1 MKNPILSRLAAFFLA
16 VCLLAS
22 YAVPV
27 RAAGV
32 HWQEVDIN
40 APAPDLTDRQ
50 VEEIPSETGY
60 QATDIVRVSIVLAE
74 KSTVQAGYATMGIAR
89 NQEAMAYQDSL
100 RTAQETMAQTISAQ
114 VLGGRALD
122 VVWNLTL
129 VGNIISANV
138 PYGKLEEIRQLPGVE
153 DAFVEQ
159 WYAPQ
164 TTEEADV
171 VSPQTYISSGMT
183 GAGLAWEQGYT
194 GAGSRVAII
203 DTGTDTDHQSF
214 DNGAFLYALKENA
227 EEAGLSQEAY
237 LASLNLLDVEELAA
251 VLPQLNVHE
260 RSPQLTAEDL
270 YLNEKLPF
278 GYNYVDTNLRITHD
292 YDNFGGHGSH
302 VAGIS
307 AANRYIPEADGYLRA
322 ADTVFVSGPRRPDHH
337 PEGSRCGRRHR
348 RIRLH
353 GCH

>member
-1 MKNPILSRLAAFFLA
+1 MRYLSGQLVYTGKRWTSTP
-16 VCLLAS
+16 LL
-22 YAVPV
+22 
-27 RAAGV
+27 
-32 HWQEVDIN
+32 
-40 APAPDLTDRQ
+40 PDLTDRQ

-194 GAGSRVAII
+194 GAGSR
-203 DTGTDTDHQSF
+203 
-214 DNGAFLYALKENA
+214 
-227 EEAGLSQEAY
+227 
-237 LASLNLLDVEELAA
+237 
-251 VLPQLNVHE
+251 LPSSTPVRTRTTSPLTTVH
-260 RSPQLTAEDL
+260 SCTP
-270 YLNEKLPF
+270 
-278 GYNYVDTNLRITHD
+278 
-292 YDNFGGHGSH
+292 
-302 VAGIS
+302 
-307 AANRYIPEADGYLRA
+307 
-322 ADTVFVSGPRRPDHH
+322 
-337 PEGSRCGRRHR
+337 
-348 RIRLH
+348 
-353 GCH
+353 

>member
-1 MKNPILSRLAAFFLA
+1 
-16 VCLLAS
+16 
-22 YAVPV
+22 
-27 RAAGV
+27 
-32 HWQEVDIN
+32 
-40 APAPDLTDRQ
+40 
-50 VEEIPSETGY
+50 
-60 QATDIVRVSIVLAE
+60 
-74 KSTVQAGYATMGIAR
+74 MGIAR

-183 GAGLAWEQGYT
+183 GAGLAWEQGLHRRRQPGCHHRHRY
-194 GAGSRVAII
+194 GHGPPVL
-203 DTGTDTDHQSF
+203 

-227 EEAGLSQEAY
+227 EEAGLVPRGVSGIAE
-237 LASLNLLDVEELAA
+237 SPGCGEELAA
-251 VLPQLNVHE
+251 VLPQLNAFASCPPTDGRGSV
-260 RSPQLTAEDL
+260 
-270 YLNEKLPF
+270 LNEKLPF
-278 GYNYVDTNLRITHD
+278 GYNYVG
-292 YDNFGGHGSH
+292 YK
-302 VAGIS
+302 S
-307 AANRYIPEADGYLRA
+307 A
-322 ADTVFVSGPRRPDHH
+322 HH
-337 PEGSRCGRRHR
+337 P
-348 RIRLH
+348 RL
-353 GCH
+353 